1 MTRVMDI
8 TEYVAAKGITLEILS
23 ETTTGIGDDTQ
34 YKTTVRLAYDDRTL
48 ETPFEFGTDTL
59 GGHALDDRADLVLD
73 NLVFDVSI
81 YRRSES
87 FEDFADEF
95 GINPDSRS
103 ELALYEAMG
112 DAAAR
117 LAEFVGGDA
126 ELENLIHNVE
136 RL

>member
-1 MTRVMDI
+1 
-8 TEYVAAKGITLEILS
+8 
-23 ETTTGIGDDTQ
+23 
-34 YKTTVRLAYDDRTL
+34 
-48 ETPFEFGTDTL
+48 
-59 GGHALDDRADLVLD
+59 VLD